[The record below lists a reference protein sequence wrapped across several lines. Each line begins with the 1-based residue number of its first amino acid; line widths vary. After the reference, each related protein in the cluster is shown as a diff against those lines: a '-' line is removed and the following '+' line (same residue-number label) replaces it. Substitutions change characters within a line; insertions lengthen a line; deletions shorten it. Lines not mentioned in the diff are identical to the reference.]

1 MKANLPQSP
10 INDYIAAVLESYL
23 MEDFADVTRKT
34 TSNRPSPGQQPAKQ
48 QFDLQQ
54 LKGIKDLGQA
64 QAYADATLPRIGEGQ
79 GRMVYRLGNN
89 QVLKVA
95 KNPGGQ
101 GQNQAEATVC
111 SSDGSID
118 LFPKVAE
125 VGPNNMWIVTQE
137 AQPMSQQAFQQMTG
151 MPFNEFTAALA
162 GAFPNKLDQT
172 KTTQLKLQQNK
183 AYYDKY
189 YGNPFFRKIVGII
202 QDCKYEPGDIAKL
215 DSWGVVNG
223 KPVIIDSGFTEAVNQ
238 AYYQGK

>member
-1 MKANLPQSP
+1 
-10 INDYIAAVLESYL
+10 
-23 MEDFADVTRKT
+23 MEDFADATRKT
-34 TSNRPSPGQQPAKQ
+34 TSNRPRPGQPAQQQPQ
-48 QFDLQQ
+48 QFSMEQ
-54 LKGIKDLGQA
+54 LKTIKDLGSVLS
-64 QAYADATLPRIGEGQ
+64 YVDATLSSQKIGNGQ
-79 GRMVYRLGNN
+79 GRVVYKLGNN

-95 KNPGGQ
+95 MNPGGQ

-111 SSDGSID
+111 SSDGSMD

-125 VGPNNMWIVTQE
+125 VGPDNMWLVTQE
-137 AQPMSQQAFQQMTG
+137 ATPMSQEAFAQLTG
-151 MPFNEFTAALA
+151 MPFNEFTSALA
-162 GAFPNKLDQT
+162 GAFPQKLDQT

-183 AYYDKY
+183 TNFDKF
-189 YGNPFFRKIVGII
+189 YGNAFFRKIITII